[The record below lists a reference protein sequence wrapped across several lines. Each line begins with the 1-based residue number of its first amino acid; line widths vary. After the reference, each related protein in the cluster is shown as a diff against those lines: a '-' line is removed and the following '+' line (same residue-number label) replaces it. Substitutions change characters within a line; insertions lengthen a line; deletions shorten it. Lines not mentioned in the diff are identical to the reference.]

1 MLNNVKHC
9 KIKFNKGGLFVATKK
24 NSTVIGVRVSN
35 EERALF
41 TAFCEKNDITI
52 SQLLRRGAK
61 AYIRANT
68 KIKPKQN

>member
-1 MLNNVKHC
+1 M
-9 KIKFNKGGLFVATKK
+9 ATKK
-24 NSTVIGVRVSN
+24 NSTVISVRVSD
-35 EERALF
+35 EEKALF

-68 KIKPKQN
+68 KVKPKQN